1 MKKIYFLLFTCF
13 TLITAKAQVAY
24 DFAASS
30 GTFTELVG
38 GTSPTFVSSD
48 PAQYSPTDEGYA
60 NSLPIGFTF
69 NYNGN
74 PYTTFH
80 MNSNGFIGLGAAF
93 TAGDVYWRNG
103 TGSGLAAGPING
115 AANDKTS
122 SRPIIAPLWDDM
134 DMGSTTNMTYAT
146 SGTAP
151 NRVLTVQ
158 WKEVLWVYTA
168 TNPVVSFQIK
178 LYEQNGKIEFIYR
191 SEAGTAASP
200 TASVGIT
207 AAGTGSNNFMSVSA
221 LTTSATASKTTE
233 TNNINAKPA
242 TGLTFTF
249 TSASLPAQDV
259 FVQGWLNAPPTSC
272 HTTPQTITV
281 RLQNVGSA
289 AINANAVSLNLTSTG
304 ANTGINLSNTNS
316 ASIAAGATQDVVFT
330 GLNLNAVGATTLR
343 VIATLTGDASPANDT
358 GRITLNTALTTSTFP
373 VAEGAENAT
382 FNFGWLRALAGT
394 NAWGLRT
401 GGYRN
406 PNLTSNTADSL
417 YPQSGNRYFLF
428 DSYNAPAG
436 TRSVLHSDC
445 FSMPALNAGREHD
458 VDFWMSHDSSF
469 ATFADSLYLI
479 VTTDKGLNWTRLQGF
494 RRYDPTF
501 TVPGW
506 KKESVKLSAY
516 AGQTIMLG
524 FEGVSKFGNV
534 IGLDN
539 VEVRANL
546 TLPVIFESFTGRKE
560 GNNNVLSWTTSF
572 EQNNNGFEILRS
584 ADGIKFSSIGFVSS
598 KNNNGNSNTNTN
610 YTLVDNKI
618 LAGTNYYQLKQ
629 IDKDGKTSL
638 SSIVVLKSNLRKL
651 EIASIYPNPAS
662 NQLNIVISSDK
673 EEKVTLAIT
682 DIAGRVVKSQSTTA
696 SIGSSNLL
704 FNIQD
709 LSKGTYIIKVTSNS
723 SNEILM
729 QKFVKQ

>member
-1 MKKIYFLLFTCF
+1 MKKIYFSLFTCF

-38 GTSPTFVSSD
+38 GTSPIFTSSD
-48 PAQYSPTDEGYA
+48 LGYNATDEGYA
-60 NSLPIGFTF
+60 NDLPIGFTF

-93 TAGDVYWRNG
+93 SAGDVYWRNG
-103 TGSGLAAGPING
+103 TGSGLAAGPFNG
-115 AANDKTS
+115 TANDKTS

-134 DMGSTTNMTYAT
+134 DMASTTNMTYQT
-146 SGTAP
+146 SGTSG

-158 WKEVLWVYTA
+158 WKEVNWVYTA
-168 TNPVVSFQIK
+168 AAPVVSFQIK

-200 TASVGIT
+200 SASVGIT
-207 AAGTGSNNFMSVSA
+207 AAGTGSNNFMSVNA
-221 LTTSATASKTTE
+221 LTTAATASKTAE
-233 TNNINAKPA
+233 TNTINAKPA

-249 TSASLPAQDV
+249 TSASIPSQDV
-259 FVQGWLNAPPTSC
+259 LVQSWLNVPPTSC
-272 HTTPQTITV
+272 HNTPLSITV
-281 RLQNVGSA
+281 RVQNVGSA

-304 ANTGINLSNTNS
+304 ANAGINISNTNS
-316 ASIAAGATQDVVFT
+316 ASIAAGTTQEVVLSGF
-330 GLNLNAVGATTLR
+330 NLNTVGVTTLR
-343 VIATLTGDASPANDT
+343 VVATLTGDANPANDT
-358 GRITLNTALTTSTFP
+358 GRINLNTASTVSTFP
-373 VAEGAENAT
+373 VNEGAENAT
-382 FNFGWLRALAGT
+382 FAFGWLRALAGT
-394 NAWGLRT
+394 NAWLIRS

-406 PNLTSNTADSL
+406 ADLTSNTADSL
-417 YPQSGNRYFLF
+417 YPQGGNRFFLF
-428 DSYNAPAG
+428 DSYNAPTG
-436 TRSVLHSDC
+436 TRSILHSDC
-445 FSMPALNAGREHD
+445 YSMPALNAGREHD
-458 VDFWMSHDSSF
+458 MDFWMSHDSSF
-469 ATFADSLYLI
+469 ANFADSLYVV

-494 RRYDPTF
+494 RRYDPAF
-501 TVPGW
+501 TMPGW

-524 FEGVSKFGNV
+524 FEGVGKFGNV

-539 VEVRANL
+539 IEVRANL
-546 TLPVIFESFTGRKE
+546 TLPVVFESFTGRKE

-584 ADGIKFSSIGFVSS
+584 ADGIKFSSIGFVGS
-598 KNNNGNSNTNTN
+598 KNNNGNSNTNTS

-662 NQLNIVISSDK
+662 NQLNIVISSDR

-682 DIAGRVVKSQSTTA
+682 DIAGRVVKSQLTTA